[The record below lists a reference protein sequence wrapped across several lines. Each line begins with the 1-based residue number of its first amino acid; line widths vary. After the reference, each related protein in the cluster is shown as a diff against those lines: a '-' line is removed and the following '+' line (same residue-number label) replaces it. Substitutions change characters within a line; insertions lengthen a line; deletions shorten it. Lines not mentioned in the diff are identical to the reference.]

1 MCPSYLNGYSIMV
14 YFNHDT
20 YNTFVELLNELDLD
34 PTTSDEIKQRICKAA
49 KFDPNR
55 VPVSKNDPEA
65 SAARRREAN
74 QRYKQKNREL
84 LREKAK
90 VYNDRRRTQCMTVKG
105 VCV

>member
-1 MCPSYLNGYSIMV
+1 MV
-14 YFNHDT
+14 YFNHET
-20 YNTFVELLNELDLD
+20 YNTFVELLHELDLD
-34 PTTSDEIKQRICKAA
+34 PHMSDEIKQRICIAA

-65 SAARRREAN
+65 TAARRREAN

-90 VYNDRRRTQCMTVKG
+90 VYNDRRRNQSMTANG